1 MGLETA
7 AIVAAASGAAS
18 LAGSAISSATSSKN
32 NQRSLQFSEAENEK
46 SRQWQE
52 AMYNQSV
59 IDARQDAQQQQNWT
73 QSNMSL
79 QSGLQRQMMDYIY
92 SRYQSPEA
100 QAKAFRAIGINPA
113 AALSNLQSGMSAPSL
128 GGAPAGASSRGG
140 SSPSVSMMSPPHLEN
155 EGAPFQMMVP
165 QIASA
170 VESLANANVNNQQQ
184 KNLAETLPHIINK
197 MVAETDGA
205 KLANSYQEMI
215 NKNYEIFGEKEWVSK
230 LNSSAAMAYYYNS
243 LGDETKSKQELNK
256 IQKLILEHDEE
267 FQRPKAAIAVQYWT
281 EFLNNL
287 KESNNLMRQQA
298 ITQSSVRAANYAS
311 AAESSANAENTSYE
325 LAFKRATEVG
335 RLSMF
340 QDELTNSFN
349 STFVSEANKQS
360 ALAAAEQARYAADNK
375 EALFW
380 KDYILDCLDGL
391 VSVGSKAFAAKSGA
405 RSAKAFESMSE
416 SQKRKINAQINQ
428 MEVNSGDVAT
438 RSYKRGK
445 ETITVTHKSR
455 KRKYD

>member
-7 AIVAAASGAAS
+7 AIIAAASATAS
-18 LAGSAISSATSSKN
+18 IAGSAISSSASSRN

-100 QAKAFRAIGINPA
+100 QAKAFRSIGINPA
-113 AALSNLQSGMSAPSL
+113 AALANIQSGMSAPSL

-155 EGAPFQMMVP
+155 PGEPFQMMVP

-170 VESLANANVNNQQQ
+170 VEALANANVSNQQQ
-184 KNLAETLPHIINK
+184 KNLAETLPRLIHK
-197 MVAETDGA
+197 MVAETDGV

-215 NKNYEIFGEKEWVSK
+215 NKNYEIFGQKEWVSK

-243 LGDETKSKQELNK
+243 LGDESKSKQELNR
-256 IQKLILEHDEE
+256 IQKLILDHEEE

-281 EFLNNL
+281 EFLNDL

-311 AAESSANAENTSYE
+311 SYE
-325 LAFKRATEVG
+325 SRQSGRNLELDADFKAITKDMRFSVALDDVYK
-335 RLSMF
+335 
-340 QDELTNSFN
+340 SFN
-349 STFVSEANKQS
+349 STIVSDQQREEAFAAVQLAKVAASHAEAN
-360 ALAAAEQARYAADNK
+360 
-375 EALFW
+375 FW
-380 KDYILDCLDGL
+380 KDYCLDILHGL
-391 VSVGSKAFAAKSGA
+391 VDAGTSVYNARTGM
-405 RSAKAFESMSE
+405 RSAKAWQSMSD
-416 SQKRKINAQINQ
+416 SQKNKINAEIEQ
-428 MEVNSGDVAT
+428 MQVNSGDVAT
-438 RSYKRGK
+438 RSYRRGK

-455 KRKYD
+455 RRKYD